1 MILEKL
7 KQGYRNISDKLF
19 HTKEEYMGI
28 EIIVYVVVEKQPG
41 IKILQCQCISK
52 ILDYNSYGRHAIRY
66 KY

>member
-41 IKILQCQCISK
+41 IKNIVVLVYIK
-52 ILDYNSYGRHAIRY
+52 NSRL
-66 KY
+66 